1 MSFLDRFTSKTKPI
15 LPNSGVLGGLSS
27 LFHGNSRNIT
37 PDNAMQLTT
46 VFACNRVI
54 AETLSS
60 ISLDVLIRTEKGKE
74 KDQTH
79 PLYTL
84 LKYSPNPHMT
94 SVMWRERIVTDLNT
108 RGNHYSQIVRDGRGE
123 VVGIYPLQSKL
134 MTVSFS
140 KQGKKEFLYQNG
152 NDKISLN
159 SFEIL
164 HIPGL
169 PSNDGI
175 TGLSPIE
182 ANKRALELGSTAE
195 TFGSN
200 FFDNGANASGAFSI
214 PNTLEEDA
222 YYRLK
227 ESLNSAYTG
236 MTSNHKPML
245 LEAGMKF
252 EKFTISNSDSQFLE
266 TRKYQK
272 EEIASIFRV
281 PMHMINSLENAT
293 FSNIEH
299 QSLEFV
305 QFTILPWVK
314 RIEQSLTLSL
324 LSTDEM
330 QTHSIKFNVD
340 SLLRGD
346 YKTRTEGYKT
356 LALIGALNVNEIR
369 ALENMNSI
377 GEAGDKYYVQLNM
390 TESNNLPQGGKE

>member
-1 MSFLDRFTSKTKPI
+1 
-15 LPNSGVLGGLSS
+15 
-27 LFHGNSRNIT
+27 
-37 PDNAMQLTT
+37 
-46 VFACNRVI
+46 
-54 AETLSS
+54 
-60 ISLDVLIRTEKGKE
+60 
-74 KDQTH
+74 
-79 PLYTL
+79 
-84 LKYSPNPHMT
+84 
-94 SVMWRERIVTDLNT
+94 MWRERIVTDLNT

-377 GEAGDKYYVQLNM
+377 GDAGDKYYVQLNM